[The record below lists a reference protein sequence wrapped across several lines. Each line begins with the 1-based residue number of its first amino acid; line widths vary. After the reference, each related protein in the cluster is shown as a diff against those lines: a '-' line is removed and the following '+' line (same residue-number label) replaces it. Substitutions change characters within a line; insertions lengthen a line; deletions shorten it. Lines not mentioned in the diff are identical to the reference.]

1 MRDGS
6 KTSQH
11 IGRRVR
17 VQAEFKPTNLQS
29 FYVGESVMKARF
41 AIVNLLAVLGLFTLP
56 ANAADTSKSLT
67 KLRIGVEGGYAPFSV
82 KDSTGKFSGFDIDIA
97 NAVCAQMKVECA
109 LVETSFDGMI
119 PALKVRKIDLIVA
132 SMAITDA
139 RKKSV
144 NFSDKYF
151 DSPSRMVARS
161 DAKFVV
167 SDEGMSGKKIGVQ
180 RGTIQ
185 DNFISVVF
193 KKAVVKH
200 YAKVDEVYI
209 DLANGRLDAVLD
221 DAVSASDG
229 FLKTPAGKGFAF
241 IGPEFKD
248 RKYFGDGVGI
258 AMRKTD
264 ADLLARVN
272 VAIAEI
278 RKNGEFKKIQDKY
291 FDFEIFPN

>member
-1 MRDGS
+1 
-6 KTSQH
+6 
-11 IGRRVR
+11 
-17 VQAEFKPTNLQS
+17 
-29 FYVGESVMKARF
+29 MKRI
-41 AIVNLLAVLGLFTLP
+41 IVIAVLFTGISLAAIASAQV
-56 ANAADTSKSLT
+56 ANSL
-67 KLRIGVEGGYAPFSV
+67 RVGVEGGYAPFSV
-82 KDSTGKFSGFDIDIA
+82 KDSAGKFSGFDIDIA
-97 NAVCAQMKVECA
+97 NAVCAQMKVDCS
-109 LVETSFDGMI
+109 LVEIGFDAMI

-161 DAKFVV
+161 EAKFAVT
-167 SDEGMSGKKIGVQ
+167 DDGMSGKRIGVQ

-185 DNFISVVF
+185 DNFIGVAF
-193 KKAVVKH
+193 KKATIKH
-200 YAKVDEVYI
+200 YAKVDEVYM

-221 DAVSASDG
+221 DAVSANEG

-258 AMRKTD
+258 AMRKSD
-264 ADLLARVN
+264 MELLARVN
-272 VAIAEI
+272 KAIAEI